1 MAEKSSAQEAR
12 LLIALVE
19 CAGQMEQD
27 SRALSTVCIY
37 MGESQE
43 SDHVTASPSLGS
55 WPA

>member
-19 CAGQMEQD
+19 RAGQMEQD
-27 SRALSTVCIY
+27 SRVLSTVCIY
-37 MGESQE
+37 MEERLE